1 MYELLTVTYDTDKR
15 EISVI
20 DSKHNVQSY
29 VGEKAEILYELLKH
43 VHRCRNLTVHRR
55 GKLND

>member
-20 DSKHNVQSY
+20 DSEHNVQSY

-55 GKLND
+55 GELND

>member
-1 MYELLTVTYDTDKR
+1 MMYELLTVTYDTDKR

-20 DSKHNVQSY
+20 DSNHNVQSY

-43 VHRCRNLTVHRR
+43 V
-55 GKLND
+55 D

>member
-20 DSKHNVQSY
+20 DGKRNVQSY
-29 VGEKAEILYELLKH
+29 VGEKAEILFELLKH
-43 VHRCRNLTVHRR
+43 VDMCRNLTVHKKER
-55 GKLND
+55 KLR